1 MMAAAGGAVQGR
13 IQPGPR
19 CPPGLCRGPT
29 RKAGQKTASSAWD
42 DLFRHAAPAR
52 FAASFPVFY
61 CLRPGP
67 PPSAVQHS
75 ALSTALR
82 RRRARPDPRAG
93 RTPARGGRASART
106 DGAGGAAEADRG
118 FGWGTTRDPAGPGGT
133 PRLPTAQHRLAF
145 EAAASPPPTGSGRGP
160 SPPPCARRQHR
171 TDVRAARTAPRR
183 RPRSV
188 IRRRQR
194 GRPAGGAR
202 LRGTAQGAPRCP
214 SRRAQ
219 RRSPL
224 PARSRPPALPRGR
237 PPAARRRTGRSGAR
251 KGPLETAAL

>member
-67 PPSAVQHS
+67 PPSAVQHP

-106 DGAGGAAEADRG
+106 DGRSGRGGRGRPGLRVGNDARPRGAGRDGAPPHRTASPRLRGGRISAANGERPRAFPASVRPQAAPNRRAGSANRSASPTQKRYSEEA
-118 FGWGTTRDPAGPGGT
+118 TGT
-133 PRLPTAQHRLAF
+133 PR
-145 EAAASPPPTGSGRGP
+145 
-160 SPPPCARRQHR
+160 
-171 TDVRAARTAPRR
+171 
-183 RPRSV
+183 
-188 IRRRQR
+188 
-194 GRPAGGAR
+194 
-202 LRGTAQGAPRCP
+202 
-214 SRRAQ
+214 
-219 RRSPL
+219 RRSPAARHGSGSAAL
-224 PARSRPPALPRGR
+224 PIAPRTAALTAPCPLPAARAPPGPPARSAAPHGAERG
-237 PPAARRRTGRSGAR
+237 AEGAS
-251 KGPLETAAL
+251 